1 MKRIKNVMKVLVFA
15 GVLFSMT
22 TIVVEAA
29 SITFSFRG
37 WNMKESKKFE
47 LKSGNT
53 YQFVTSGE
61 ILIDLVTKDHDIR
74 MFTELWWERW
84 YGLKQIHCGSQDY
97 KALGNSSKKKY
108 KTVQMKEIKF
118 SHYIDTT
125 SDKFYLTNSSVY
137 STDAYGFTGKTTYKK
152 K

>member
-1 MKRIKNVMKVLVFA
+1 MKKIKNVMKVLVFA
-15 GVLFSMT
+15 VVLFSMT

-29 SITFSFRG
+29 SVSFSFRG
-37 WNMKESKKFE
+37 WNMKESKQFK
-47 LKSGNT
+47 LNSGNT

-61 ILIDLVTKDHDIR
+61 ILIDPETKEHDVR

-84 YGLKQIHCGSQDY
+84 YGYKQINCGYADY
-97 KALGNSSKKKY
+97 KGLGNSSKTKY
-108 KTVQMKEIKF
+108 KTVKMKEIKF
-118 SHYIDTT
+118 NHYIDTT

-137 STDAYGFTGKTTYKK
+137 TTNAYGYTGKTTYKK